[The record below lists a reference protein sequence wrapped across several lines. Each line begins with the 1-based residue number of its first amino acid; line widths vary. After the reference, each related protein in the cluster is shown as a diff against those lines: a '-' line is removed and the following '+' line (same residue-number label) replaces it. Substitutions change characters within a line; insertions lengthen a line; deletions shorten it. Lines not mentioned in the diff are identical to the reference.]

1 MANPKRPM
9 WILLVLVIG
18 LLGISGSPSNSRSEK
33 VFPLNR
39 SEALNIAVIGAG
51 AAGLTSA
58 KNALAQGHNV
68 DIFEKTGALG
78 GIWYYTDDI
87 GKDEYGAT
95 IHTPMYQQLRTNTPY
110 QTMEFPDFHFP
121 KDTQSY
127 PSHDVVWKYL
137 DSYARHFGVEERI
150 KYHHLVEKVHSI
162 PNDKWQ
168 ITVLNLLK
176 NISETYI
183 YDAVFVCTNIFSSPR
198 IPIIENS
205 EEFKGKVMHSRDYRK
220 PETFAGEKVLVI
232 GGGPSGYD
240 IYIQAYQFAKQVT
253 YSFRMPTTAVSSMEE
268 NMETVMDLLNDYP
281 LKGNVKRF
289 TANGAEF
296 EDGSRRNFTVIIYAT
311 GYKYSYPFLD
321 ESVGIH
327 VEDYY
332 VALLYKHIFN
342 VNRPTMAFIGVP
354 NSAAH
359 NPMCDLQ
366 ARFALKFISG
376 LKQLPSNEKM
386 LKDMQYQALVRLFEG
401 YPQNRPHLL
410 GAGQRD
416 YYKDLAN
423 TAEIESIPEVITDI
437 FKDSILNSKLLHYY
451 RNIKYII
458 SEDMSTFL
466 RVTEEKSELKTATEA
481 PTKKRPRFENSPSQ
495 KNIKKRK
502 TD

>member
-268 NMETVMDLLNDYP
+268 NM
-281 LKGNVKRF
+281 
-289 TANGAEF
+289 
-296 EDGSRRNFTVIIYAT
+296 